1 MKSVNL
7 NVNLKDLE
15 GKDVE
20 GQIIGKIVANVIAT
34 ESKGDA
40 LKIFGWAVEM
50 TKGNCLLLDKSDF
63 SMFKEIVNSNE
74 RLTILV
80 KAQVLEILD
89 SVKDE

>member
-63 SMFKEIVNSNE
+63 STFKSLISDNE

-89 SVKDE
+89 AVKDE

>member
-15 GKDVE
+15 GKDIE
-20 GQIIGKIVANVIAT
+20 GQIIGKLVANIIAT

-63 SMFKEIVNSNE
+63 LLFKGIISDNE